1 MKLIK
6 TESGI
11 IAVSEELK
19 TAEIS
24 GDNNWKNRH
33 VIAGTPDT
41 LKLKLSPEVATFLGV
56 WDVLKLSQDYQ
67 DLVMSGLH
75 ETDYMKGMELGCGI
89 GFIAGFEK
97 RSELSKKFE
106 FTEEDM
112 LKAMNYAGDLV
123 WLHNKLIPDKSF
135 SYFIQSLRN
144 KEFKVESFEKSE
156 DTLTVLKLK

>member
-56 WDVLKLSQDYQ
+56 WDENEEYVNFVIKNGYYYTSHGRRAFEHALSLKS
-67 DLVMSGLH
+67 
-75 ETDYMKGMELGCGI
+75 
-89 GFIAGFEK
+89 
-97 RSELSKKFE
+97 KFE

-144 KEFKVESFEKSE
+144 KEFKVESFEKSD

>member
-56 WDVLKLSQDYQ
+56 WDENEEYVNFVIKNGYYYTSHGRRAFEHALSLKS
-67 DLVMSGLH
+67 
-75 ETDYMKGMELGCGI
+75 
-89 GFIAGFEK
+89 
-97 RSELSKKFE
+97 KFE
-106 FTEEDM
+106 FTE
-112 LKAMNYAGDLV
+112 KDLYRLMELLRGTESRNMFEV
-123 WLHNKLIPDKSF
+123 FTRN
-135 SYFIQSLRN
+135 FIQSLRN
-144 KEFKVESFEKSE
+144 KEFEVESFEKSD